1 VGKWADDYT
10 FVVQTN
16 GFYDDRTWLDNAGLP
31 QSDAMQVEET
41 YHRVDADHLELS
53 IKITDPKMYT
63 KPWVA
68 LDKLSL
74 RLQSPHLEIQ
84 EMECSPSD
92 QEHWNKYFGNQTGPA
107 TGPSNGLDKAK

>member
-1 VGKWADDYT
+1 
-10 FVVQTN
+10 
-16 GFYDDRTWLDNAGLP
+16 
-31 QSDAMQVEET
+31 
-41 YHRVDADHLELS
+41 VDADHLELS

-74 RLQSPHLEIQ
+74 RLQSLHFDIQ

-92 QEHWNKYFGNQTGPA
+92 QEHYYKFFGDQTGA
-107 TGPSNGLDKAK
+107 VTDIDKAK